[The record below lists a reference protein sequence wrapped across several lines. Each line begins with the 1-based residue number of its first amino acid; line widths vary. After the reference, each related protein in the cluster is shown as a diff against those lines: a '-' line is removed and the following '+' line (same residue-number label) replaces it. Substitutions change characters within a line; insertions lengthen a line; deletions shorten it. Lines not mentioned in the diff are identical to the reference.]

1 MEGKLAEVTVG
12 STDIAPQLD
21 QARPTLL
28 TTKDIPGGR
37 VRRLLICPF
46 GERIP
51 RLLASDRITQKRKL
65 WTELGSGYLASPDQ
79 LATLHI
85 STSSNW
91 K

>member
-51 RLLASDRITQKRKL
+51 GSWHPIELRKDANSGQNWGPAILRRL
-65 WTELGSGYLASPDQ
+65 
-79 LATLHI
+79 I
-85 STSSNW
+85 S
-91 K
+91 